1 MNRSILGPLFLGGL
15 SMSVTDNQK
24 RLADLELENRK
35 LREENRQLQ
44 ADITGKKV
52 PLSDDAVDGIAFFIV
67 IGVVVT
73 SLVLWL
79 SSLPSS

>member
-1 MNRSILGPLFLGGL
+1 VNRSILGPLFLGGL

>member
-1 MNRSILGPLFLGGL
+1 
-15 SMSVTDNQK
+15 MSVTDNQK